1 MSISEKLN
9 SLNQVKSDI
18 KNAVEAKGVDLTDI
32 PFTEYAT
39 KIAEITTG
47 DFPGYELKTGE
58 LCSLAATSGTNNGGL
73 TQTLSIP
80 TGCIPVCV
88 KLTGNFSINS
98 GKGESPSYH
107 LSVWDNNS
115 KYYYHAY
122 RPGGS
127 GSMNSGSKEIVLNPL
142 GAYDGDLVTAATI
155 TSIKIEAANGSWS
168 LISDYAVPKM
178 AVTMWLEAKA

>member
-1 MSISEKLN
+1 LSISEKLN

-58 LCSLAATSGTNNGGL
+58 LCSLAAKSGTANGGL
-73 TQTLSIP
+73 TQTLSMP
-80 TGCIPVCV
+80 VGCIPVCV
-88 KLTGNFSINS
+88 TLTGNFKVNS
-98 GKGESPSYH
+98 GKGESPGFH
-107 LSVWDNNS
+107 LWVKDNNN
-115 KYYYHAY
+115 KVYYNAQ

-127 GSMNSGSKEIVLNPL
+127 GYIESGGSTIVLNPL